1 MAIIFEEISNAQAT
15 KAKTDKWDCIKL
27 KGFCTEKEKIN
38 NEKQN
43 IQNEN
48 ISNPYTW

>member
-27 KGFCTEKEKIN
+27 KGFCIAGKKQLTE
-38 NEKQN
+38 
-43 IQNEN
+43 
-48 ISNPYTW
+48 